1 MDHPKDQPHAIAH
14 VLQPTLWAKTR
25 SGSRCQLL
33 AMGWCRMHGDLRPAL
48 RRGIRSSARHGRRC
62 GAACPVLALLRRA
75 DPAEWPLCAA
85 GPTGRR
91 NTGVKSLC
99 WCFKLQGLTWSFV
112 YPPNAGIEGLAA
124 VRSVVVG
131 RATPLR
137 FFFLCH
143 ADVPR
148 QGPSDE
154 SSQEF
159 HDESQK
165 FDSSTCGVEMLAC
178 SETLPALP
186 VWRAL
191 AGPVT
196 FGQGRKPAEPGARTA
211 RAFTGWHRS
220 GPMATSR
227 SPCW

>member
-1 MDHPKDQPHAIAH
+1 VALASFLAGGYHHLTDQRADILPGFPIGLRLGQCLREADHLGTIVFSDIRMH
-14 VLQPTLWAKTR
+14 VGHIGRKRLPTLLSSPWFIVI
-25 SGSRCQLL
+25 GS
-33 AMGWCRMHGDLRPAL
+33 
-48 RRGIRSSARHGRRC
+48 GRRL
-62 GAACPVLALLRRA
+62 G
-75 DPAEWPLCAA
+75 LCA
-85 GPTGRR
+85 
-91 NTGVKSLC
+91 S
-99 WCFKLQGLTWSFV
+99 KLSADGFG

-143 ADVPR
+143 ADAPSS
-148 QGPSDE
+148 GPSDE

-165 FDSSTCGVEMLAC
+165 FESSTCGVEMLAC
-178 SETLPALP
+178 GETLPALP
-186 VWRAL
+186 AWRAL

-211 RAFTGWHRS
+211 RAFTRWRRS